1 MALKVVVLVVV
12 VVIMLMIAAPMART
26 GHSDN
31 LSAV

>member
-26 GHSDN
+26 GHGDN

>member
-1 MALKVVVLVVV
+1 MALKVVVLVV